1 MNKTEENDTNMLTES
16 IISCG
21 YTVSNGLGAGFLEK
35 VYENAMVLEL
45 SKRGFSVESQKAISV
60 YYGDKMVGE
69 YYADI
74 FVERAVIIELKVVK
88 CIDSTHIAQTLN
100 YLKACNL
107 HCGIILNFKNQK
119 LEIKRVVL

>member
-107 HCGIILNFKNQK
+107 HCGLILNFKNPK

>member
-1 MNKTEENDTNMLTES
+1 
-16 IISCG
+16 
-21 YTVSNGLGAGFLEK
+21 
-35 VYENAMVLEL
+35 
-45 SKRGFSVESQKAISV
+45 
-60 YYGDKMVGE
+60 MVGE

-107 HCGIILNFKNQK
+107 HCGIILNFKNPK

>member
-45 SKRGFSVESQKAISV
+45 CKKGLSVESQKAIDV
-60 YYGDKMVGE
+60 YYRNQIVGE

-74 FVERAVIIELKVVK
+74 LVERAVIIELKVVK

-107 HCGIILNFKNQK
+107 HCGIILNFKNPK